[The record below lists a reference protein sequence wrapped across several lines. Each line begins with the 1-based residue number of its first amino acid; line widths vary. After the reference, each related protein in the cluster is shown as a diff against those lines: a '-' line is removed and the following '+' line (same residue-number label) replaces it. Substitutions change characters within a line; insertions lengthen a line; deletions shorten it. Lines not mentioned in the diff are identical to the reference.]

1 MKKMKL
7 LSKSLILIFIIL
19 ISGCFLNK
27 KYHLAHSFYTKS
39 NYPVAIENYDIFL
52 KKSPRSALA
61 TKAEIERSDCYY
73 KLGLQAFAKENWI
86 LTKRLFYLANSSQ
99 ADELMDNCYFEMA
112 KIAFENNNID
122 STLIIYDYIITHLTT
137 SELIPEILYKRIKIN
152 FDLENKKHIF
162 DDYKLLWNNYPEN
175 EFSIK
180 SQLVINNLMPEYID
194 NSLTYK
200 DTGKYEIALDLLFRM
215 INYPTSF
222 QDRINIEISE
232 IYLLMANEAF
242 TQKRFDETREYF
254 QKTIFY
260 NPEKETYVQD
270 QLNNICDSF
279 INTGNNLIEEN
290 KIDEAISIYGKA
302 FIFIPNYPKANDAIA
317 SALDLKI
324 KQQKSL
330 ELKNIALNYEN
341 EDDYKQALKHYKQSY
356 SEYQTPEV
364 KSKIFLMG
372 NLIEAEKDPK
382 AFAKSI
388 ILNYK
393 NGIIPQKVN
402 ALTADLI
409 LLFGDDV
416 KTSGWNAMYS
426 VGKYKFEVRYDIL
439 TSEENYYF
447 IWRVNLED
455 RSFVALNKISEEL
468 L

>member
-7 LSKSLILIFIIL
+7 LSKLLILILILL
-19 ISGCFLNK
+19 ISGCLLNK
-27 KYHLAHSFYTKS
+27 KYHLAHDFYKKS
-39 NYPVAIENYDIFL
+39 NFPVAIENYDIFL
-52 KKSPRSALA
+52 KKSPQKALA

-86 LTKRLFYLANSSQ
+86 LTKRLLYLANSSK
-99 ADELMDNCYFEMA
+99 ADELMDNCCFEMA

-122 STLIIYDYIITHLTT
+122 STLIIYNYIITHLQA
-137 SELIPEILYKRIKIN
+137 SELIPEILHKRIGIN
-152 FDLENKKHIF
+152 YNLENKNQIF
-162 DDYKLLWNNYPEN
+162 TDYKVLWDNYPEN

-180 SQLVINNLMPEYID
+180 SQSVIDNLMPEYIN
-194 NSLTYK
+194 NSLAFK
-200 DTGKYEIALDLLFRM
+200 DSAKYEISLDLLFGM

-222 QDRINIEISE
+222 QNRINVEISE

-242 TQKRFDETREYF
+242 EQKRFDETREYF
-254 QKTIFY
+254 QKTISY
-260 NPEKETYVQD
+260 NPGKETFVQD
-270 QLNNICDSF
+270 QLINICDSF
-279 INTGNNLIEEN
+279 INAGDNLIKEN
-290 KIDEAISIYGKA
+290 KIDEAITTYEKA

-341 EDDYKQALKHYKQSY
+341 KDDYKQALKHYKQSY
-356 SEYQTPEV
+356 SEFQTPEV

-402 ALTADLI
+402 ALTDDLI
-409 LLFGDDV
+409 LLFGDEV

-439 TSEENYYF
+439 TSKENYYF